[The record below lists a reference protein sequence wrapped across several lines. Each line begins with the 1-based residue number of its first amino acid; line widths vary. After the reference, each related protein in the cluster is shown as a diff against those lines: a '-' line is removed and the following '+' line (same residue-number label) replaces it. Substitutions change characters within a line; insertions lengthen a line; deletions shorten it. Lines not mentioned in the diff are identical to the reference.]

1 MASSF
6 GAFINIE
13 DISRITDPPAVVHK
27 DNLPGSSIPNAYE
40 LDQFSWGKRYNG
52 PTTDQSAPHT
62 PSGAMTPNT
71 PHEHNT
77 SISQGQNPHP
87 AVDVAQSLN
96 SPSMNKWRFLC
107 ACMMAFTQ
115 GLNDSAPGP
124 LIPYMEKEFEIGY
137 AVVSL
142 IFVAQAVGYI
152 SAVPF
157 THTLQARFGR
167 AKCLVFAE
175 MLPVAAY
182 IMLVT
187 PSPYPVVVISF
198 FFSGVGLAWI
208 LALNNVFCANLAGSN
223 TILGILHGAYGIGG
237 TIGPLIATGLV
248 SNGCRWSAFYYI
260 PLAVAFFNI
269 FFAFWSFRNYEA
281 DSASP
286 LITALE
292 GQVSQQIN
300 RPPSPPPNGPKPSTS
315 TLRDA
320 LRNKTTLIGA
330 LFIFAYQGAEVSI
343 SGWLISFLLT
353 YRTPSESSRTS
364 IGYVTAGF
372 FAGITI
378 GRFTLS
384 HLCHKIG
391 EKLAVFLL
399 ILGTAACQLLV
410 WLVPNII
417 GEAVAVSIV
426 GLLLGPVYPSA
437 TVVFSR
443 LLGRKLQMS
452 SLSFIGA
459 MGSSGGAVAPFMTG
473 LVAQKAG
480 TWVLHPICI
489 GLFGVM
495 AACWAGL
502 DKMEKRM
509 E

>member
-6 GAFINIE
+6 GAFIDIE
-13 DISRITDPPAVVHK
+13 DGSRITDPPAVVHK
-27 DNLPGSSIPNAYE
+27 DNLTGSSIPNAYE
-40 LDQFSWGKRYNG
+40 LDQLSWGKQYSG
-52 PTTDQSAPHT
+52 PTTDEPAAYI
-62 PSGAMTPNT
+62 PSGAVTPNT
-71 PHEHNT
+71 PYEHDT
-77 SISQGQNPHP
+77 SNSQGQNPHP
-87 AVDVAQSLN
+87 VVDIAQSLTN
-96 SPSMNKWRFLC
+96 PSMNKWRFLC
-107 ACMMAFTQ
+107 ASMMAFTQ
-115 GLNDSAPGP
+115 GLNDSAPGA
-124 LIPYMEKEFEIGY
+124 LIPYMEKEFDIGY

-142 IFVAQAVGYI
+142 IFVAQAVGFI
-152 SAVPF
+152 SAAPF

-167 AKCLVFAE
+167 AKCLVLAE

-198 FFSGVGLAWI
+198 FFSGLGMAWI
-208 LALNNVFCANLAGSN
+208 LALNNVFCANLAGTN
-223 TILGILHGAYGIGG
+223 TLLGIFHGAYGIGG

-248 SNGCRWSAFYYI
+248 SNGRRWSTFYYI
-260 PLAVAFFNI
+260 PLAIAVFNI

-281 DSASP
+281 ESASP
-286 LITALE
+286 LFTALE
-292 GQVSQQIN
+292 RQVSQRIN
-300 RPPSPPPNGPKPSTS
+300 RPLSPQHSESKPSTS
-315 TLRDA
+315 MLRDA
-320 LRNKTTLIGA
+320 LRNKTTLLGA

-343 SGWLISFLLT
+343 SGWVISFLLT

-372 FAGITI
+372 WAGITI

-399 ILGTAACQLLV
+399 ILGAAACQLLV

-502 DKMEKRM
+502 DRMEKRM